1 MHALLLEWVPVV
13 LGEGLGVY
21 LKEKEGEKENQINS
35 QRVPYRK
42 GGHCLWTE
50 DWCSLDCEAWKSVS
64 HGLRSSLLSHMLTSW
79 LGTVAR
85 PL

>member
-13 LGEGLGVY
+13 LGEGLGVC

-42 GGHCLWTE
+42 GGGT
-50 DWCSLDCEAWKSVS
+50 
-64 HGLRSSLLSHMLTSW
+64 LLMD
-79 LGTVAR
+79 
-85 PL
+85 